1 MTVSTG
7 TTILP
12 AYFVKGEDAV
22 VVNDAVRTLVDELV
36 GDADAALTVEDFS
49 SDDYELAA
57 VVDAAQTPPFF
68 TDRRVVVA
76 RGIGRFGVEEL
87 AVLLG
92 YLDDPLPSTALVL
105 VASGGIVSQKVP
117 NALRQTDNQPT
128 RCRFRRS
135 RAVGLEERSHVRFGV
150 APARLC
156 LAGGQRRAR
165 SGPRSE
171 RALPSWLR
179 LRPFPSTLAIRLTM
193 RFGARARNTSNR
205 SS

>member
-1 MTVSTG
+1 R
-7 TTILP
+7 
-12 AYFVKGEDAV
+12 GEAAV

-105 VASGGIVSQKVP
+105 VASGGVVSQKVP
-117 NALRQTDNQPT
+117 NAVKKIGHVVDTRLRQANDAEAWFQ
-128 RCRFRRS
+128 RRPEADP
-135 RAVGLEERSHVRFGV
+135 RAVD
-150 APARLC
+150 
-156 LAGGQRRAR
+156 
-165 SGPRSE
+165 
-171 RALPSWLR
+171 
-179 LRPFPSTLAIRLTM
+179 
-193 RFGARARNTSNR
+193 
-205 SS
+205 